1 MTLIVNHLCIDM
13 PGKQYIFGYGSLV
26 SVEDVARTL
35 GRAPS
40 LIHPVTL
47 KGWVREW
54 GVVIDNTKAEH
65 RCVRLA
71 DGRIAPGYIAVLN
84 VRLPAAG
91 ERPTDPNGVLFEVT
105 EADLR
110 KIDERETHYERLDV
124 TDSVVNKPT
133 GTIYA
138 YTGHDRFLL
147 AAKAWSDIVIPGAY
161 HDLVERG
168 FASLGPKMSREYLS
182 STLPSSLPIHR
193 QRMYK

>member
-1 MTLIVNHLCIDM
+1 M
-13 PGKQYIFGYGSLV
+13 PSKQYIFGYGSLV
-26 SVEDVARTL
+26 SADDVARTL
-35 GRAPS
+35 GRIPS
-40 LIHPVTL
+40 LIHPVKL

-54 GVVIDNTKAEH
+54 GVVIDNTKAAH

-84 VRLPAAG
+84 VRRPAAG

-110 KIDERETHYERLDV
+110 KIDERETHYKRLVV

-133 GTIYA
+133 GTIYT

-147 AAKAWSDIVIPGAY
+147 TGMDRPDIVIPGAY
-161 HDLVERG
+161 HDLVEQG
-168 FASLGPKMSREYLS
+168 FASLGQKMRVEYLS
-182 STLPSSLPIHR
+182 STLPSGLPVHR
-193 QRMYK
+193 R